1 VFTVLRK
8 KEVNFPSQ
16 NPFSVINGND
26 LIMRVTKDPKV
37 RRQELIDIAEKLF
50 VERGYENVAVS
61 DIVKAAHVA
70 QGTFYWYFKSKE
82 AIFAAITDRAIEFL
96 IKRIWDI
103 ANDKTLSGVQKLVSI
118 FCNQIF
124 DGQTK
129 GLAGAFYD
137 PAYAKLHTGWE
148 RLPEAIN
155 APITQIIKQGIA
167 EGTFNT
173 SYPEEAASAY
183 VGIFALLMQDAK
195 KFDPKSEVMA
205 RKFAALFDFIEKI
218 LCASQGCVLG
228 AFLERNVPPV

>member
-1 VFTVLRK
+1 
-8 KEVNFPSQ
+8 
-16 NPFSVINGND
+16 
-26 LIMRVTKDPKV
+26 MRVTKDPKV

-50 VERGYENVAVS
+50 VERGYEKVAVS

-70 QGTFYWYFKSKE
+70 QGTFYWYFESKE
-82 AIFAAITDRAIEFL
+82 AIFVAITDRAIDFL

-129 GLAGAFYD
+129 GLAGAFHD
-137 PAYAKLHTGWE
+137 PANAKLHIMWE
-148 RLPEAIN
+148 RLPLAIN
-155 APITQIIKQGIA
+155 APVTQIVKQGIA

-173 SYPEEAASAY
+173 HYPEEAARAY
-183 VGIFALLMQDAK
+183 LGIFAILMQDAE

-218 LCASQGCVLG
+218 LGASKGCVFS
-228 AFLERNVPPV
+228 AFLERNVSPE

>member
-1 VFTVLRK
+1 MWKTNGYFS
-8 KEVNFPSQ
+8 SQ
-16 NPFSVINGND
+16 NPFSVLDGND

-70 QGTFYWYFKSKE
+70 QGTFYWYFESKE
-82 AIFAAITDRAIEFL
+82 AILEAITDRVIDFL
-96 IKRIWDI
+96 INRIWGI
-103 ANDKTLSGVQKLVSI
+103 ANDKTLSGVEKLVSI

-129 GLAGAFYD
+129 GLDRVFND
-137 PAYAKLHTGWE
+137 PASAKLLFRWE
-148 RLPEAIN
+148 RLTEATN
-155 APITQIIKQGIA
+155 APITQIINQGIA

-173 SYPEEAASAY
+173 PYPEEAARAY
-183 VGIFALLMQDAK
+183 LGLFTFLMQDAK

-218 LCASQGCVLG
+218 LGASQGCVFK
-228 AFLERNVPPV
+228 AFLEVNVPPL

>member
-1 VFTVLRK
+1 
-8 KEVNFPSQ
+8 
-16 NPFSVINGND
+16 
-26 LIMRVTKDPKV
+26 MRVTKDPKV

-61 DIVKAAHVA
+61 EIVKAAHVA
-70 QGTFYWYFKSKE
+70 QGTFYWYFESKE
-82 AIFAAITDRAIEFL
+82 AILAAINDRAIDFL

-129 GLAGAFYD
+129 GLDRVFND
-137 PAYAKLHTGWE
+137 PANAKLHIMWE

-173 SYPEEAASAY
+173 PYPEEAASAY
-183 VGIFALLMQDAK
+183 LGIFTLLMQDAK

-218 LCASQGCVLG
+218 LGASQGCALR